1 MAPTSMLPR
10 GKAALR
16 PHAGALRHPL
26 QPGRL
31 GLDSRLSDGRQGCAE
46 PQGGRCPPGVSA
58 VPSPGTQRAP
68 QPCAWALRPGEA
80 RGSAGPRWRGGDW
93 VSVSCKRS
101 GDREIEEFPGTAPG
115 AVMFARRQGGGE
127 QAGVQCRGPVAL
139 WKFQREQGKTGPGKA
154 PPECTC
160 SQPPPE

>member
-1 MAPTSMLPR
+1 MPTGGQRRAERRHSEGPP
-10 GKAALR
+10 ALR
-16 PHAGALRHPL
+16 LGTAAG
-26 QPGRL
+26 
-31 GLDSRLSDGRQGCAE
+31 
-46 PQGGRCPPGVSA
+46 GGAGTRV
-58 VPSPGTQRAP
+58 VPAARVCLAP
-68 QPCAWALRPGEA
+68 APA

-115 AVMFARRQGGGE
+115 ALMFARRQGGGE
-127 QAGVQCRGPVAL
+127 QAGVRCRGPVAL